1 MSDISEKNRIIH
13 PYIINHID
21 RLIAEAV
28 CRGKTEV
35 SISGNSMIVPNI
47 INLSI
52 MNLSNHDLMVR
63 FSDEI
68 SEYYKSQGY
77 NVNVEYMHIYNEPG
91 IRKSIIIS
99 WKEE

>member
-1 MSDISEKNRIIH
+1 MLNISAKDRIIH

-21 RLIAEAV
+21 RLIAEAA
-28 CRGKTEV
+28 CRGETEV
-35 SISGNSMIVPNI
+35 SISGNSMIIPS
-47 INLSI
+47 NLL

-77 NVNVEYMHIYNEPG
+77 NVDVEYVHLYNEPG
-91 IRKSIIIS
+91 IRKSITIS